1 MERRLGRSLSDADGR
16 RSHTAGPV
24 PWEEEGGEGKRR
36 REKEETSRA
45 REDPVN
51 TGKGRSI

>member
-1 MERRLGRSLSDADGR
+1 MWRGGWEEVSVMLTEEGAILLVQLRGR
-16 RSHTAGPV
+16 R
-24 PWEEEGGEGKRR
+24 GGEGKRR